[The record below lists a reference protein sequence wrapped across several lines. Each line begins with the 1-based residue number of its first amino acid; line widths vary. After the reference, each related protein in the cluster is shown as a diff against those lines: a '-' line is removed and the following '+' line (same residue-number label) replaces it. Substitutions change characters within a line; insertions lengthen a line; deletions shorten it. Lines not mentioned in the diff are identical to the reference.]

1 MLGKILESSL
11 EIIPDDLPPQASHVT
26 EVTEV
31 PIAPPRV
38 RTVEEILEQTKISL
52 TDISVT
58 RDQTRSPPMSEL
70 EFSRNDESMRNQTFK
85 TVETNEKAVD
95 RRERTQ
101 RNS

>member
-1 MLGKILESSL
+1 MKSSL
-11 EIIPDDLPPQASHVT
+11 EIIQDNLPPQASHVT
-26 EVTEV
+26 DVTEV

-58 RDQTRSPPMSEL
+58 RDQPRSPPMSEL

-95 RRERTQ
+95 RLERSQ